1 MSNTRCLLAAV
12 LLALG
17 LGVGVGGSVG
27 AQERELPTGA
37 GRVVEKVE
45 FRILVAR
52 IQLEVHVGEIL
63 ENNAG
68 AIPGK

>member
-1 MSNTRCLLAAV
+1 MESTP
-12 LLALG
+12 LALALLVGSG
-17 LGVGVGGSVG
+17 LGMPVA

-45 FRILVAR
+45 FQLLVAK
-52 IQLEVHVGEIL
+52 IQLDVHIGRIL
-63 ENNAG
+63 ENNEG

>member
-1 MSNTRCLLAAV
+1 MNGMRTALVGLGLALL
-12 LLALG
+12 LGLG
-17 LGVGVGGSVG
+17 LGVPAA

-52 IQLEVHVGEIL
+52 IQLDVHIGRIL